1 MSTSDPKNI
10 DEAVKECHNCGKS
23 VLEAYI
29 EDGLCHQC
37 RDN

>member
-1 MSTSDPKNI
+1 MPTVEPKDI
-10 DEAVKECHNCGKS
+10 DEAVEECDSCGES

-37 RDN
+37 RD